1 MADQGLLAQSKPGAN
16 TNVLLYSAS
25 IDKSASAVLTI
36 ANDGTGSAYKVG
48 IKDFDQHLVVNG
60 SGAYKLHEGDV
71 ITGYK
76 ITTNNAM
83 SAATGLVA
91 GNVVTSDDSEKGF
104 TFESFVVPEYTEY
117 FVKDILL
124 RGVTTE
130 SVTGTF
136 TVGETITKGTGSDTT
151 TAVVYNV
158 TGTVISLGPSTINGS
173 GAEFA
178 DGDAITASGGGT
190 ATISTGGIATGV
202 QTWAFSLT
210 TAGGTYNTYQTE
222 TLQIFGDRTYRFNV
236 GDASMSGRDFKI
248 STGINGEWGID
259 GIAGNA
265 DDGTE
270 YTTGKTTSG
279 AEGDGANGYIQYDF
293 SANATLAGLLYFY
306 DGGTG
311 SAGNNIYGGAT
322 RNFSVS
328 SNYTYIDAY
337 VYDVTG
343 SWVNGADTF
352 TSAGTTFTITAQDV
366 QPYGYVRS
374 YSGTDLKV
382 VKGVGSGDFAGS
394 DTFRDVP
401 RLLSGARAT
410 ITVSSVTIAT
420 TALEDANYIANG
432 VANGNNEV
440 DRITSIVI
448 GPGER
453 LVVNSTTA
461 NNSFSLVGFED
472 ASTALSTRVFGA
484 G

>member
-16 TNVLLYSAS
+16 TNVLLYGAPT
-25 IDKSASAVLTI
+25 DKSASAVLTI

-48 IKDFDQHLVVNG
+48 IKDFDQALTVNG
-60 SGAYKLHEGDV
+60 SGAYRLHEGDV

-76 ITTNNAM
+76 VTVNNAM
-83 SAATGLVA
+83 SLATGLTA
-91 GNVVTSDDSEKGF
+91 GNVIASDDSEKTF
-104 TFESFVVPEYTEY
+104 QFESFVTPAYTEY

-136 TVGETITKGTGSDTT
+136 TVGETITKGTGGDTT

-158 TGTVISLGPSTINGS
+158 TGTVLSLGPSTINGS

-178 DGDAITASGGGT
+178 DGDSITASGGGT
-190 ATISTGGIATGV
+190 ATVSTGGIATGV
-202 QTWAFSLT
+202 QTWVFSVT
-210 TAGGTYNTYQTE
+210 TAGGTYNSYE
-222 TLQIFGDRTYRFNV
+222 TDNIEIFGDRVYRFNV
-236 GDASMSGRDFKI
+236 GDASMSGRDFKL
-248 STGINGEWGID
+248 SDQINGEWGVD
-259 GIAGNA
+259 GIAGNV

-311 SAGNNIYGGAT
+311 TAGNNIYGGST
-322 RNFSVS
+322 RNMNVS
-328 SNYTYIDAY
+328 TNLTYLDMF
-337 VYDVTG
+337 VYNVEGT
-343 SWVNGADTF
+343 WVNGADTF
-352 TSAGTTFTITAQDV
+352 TSAGTTFTVTAQDV

-382 VKGVGSGDFAGS
+382 IKGINSTDFAGS

-401 RLLSGARAT
+401 KLLDGTRNT
-410 ITVSSVTIAT
+410 VTVSSVDTAT
-420 TALEDANYIANG
+420 TALEDANYIVNG
-432 VANGNNEV
+432 DATGNNEV

-461 NNSFSLVGFED
+461 NNSFSLIGFED
-472 ASTALSTRVFGA
+472 ASSALTTRVFGGA
-484 G
+484 

>member
-16 TNVLLYSAS
+16 TNVLLYSADADS
-25 IDKSASAVLTI
+25 SASAVLTI

-48 IKDFDQHLVVNG
+48 IKDFDQHLVVDG
-60 SGAYKLHEGDV
+60 SGAYNLHEGDV

-76 ITTNNAM
+76 VTTNNAM

-91 GNVVTSDDSEKGF
+91 GNVIASDDNEKSF
-104 TFESFVVPEYTEY
+104 FFESFVVPSYTEI
-117 FVKDILL
+117 FVKDFLL

-130 SVTGTF
+130 AVTGTF
-136 TVGETITKGTGSDTT
+136 TVGETVTKGTGGDTT
-151 TAVVYNV
+151 TAVIYNV
-158 TGTVISLGPSTINGS
+158 DLTVISLGPSTINGS
-173 GAEFA
+173 GTEFG
-178 DGDAITASGGGT
+178 DGDSITASGGGT
-190 ATISTGGIATGV
+190 ATVSTGGIATGV
-202 QTWAFSLT
+202 QTWCFST
-210 TAGGTYNTYQTE
+210 TTVGGTYNSFQSE
-222 TLQIFGDRTYRFNV
+222 TMQLFGDRVYRFNV

-248 STGINGEWGID
+248 SQGINGEWGLD

-279 AEGDGANGYIQYDF
+279 AEGDGANGYVQYDF

-311 SAGNNIYGGAT
+311 TAGNNIYGGSNRSAT
-322 RNFSVS
+322 IS
-328 SNYTYIDAY
+328 SNYTYLDMY
-337 VYDVTG
+337 VYNVTG
-343 SWVNGADTF
+343 TWTNSADTF
-352 TSAGTTFTITAQDV
+352 TSAGTTFTVTAQDV

-382 VKGVGSGDFAGS
+382 IKGVGSTDFAGS
-394 DTFRDVP
+394 DVVRDCP
-401 RLLSGARAT
+401 KLLDATRANV
-410 ITVSSVTIAT
+410 TVSSVTVAT

-440 DRITSIVI
+440 DRITSIVV

-472 ASTALSTRVFGA
+472 ASTAFTTRVFGA